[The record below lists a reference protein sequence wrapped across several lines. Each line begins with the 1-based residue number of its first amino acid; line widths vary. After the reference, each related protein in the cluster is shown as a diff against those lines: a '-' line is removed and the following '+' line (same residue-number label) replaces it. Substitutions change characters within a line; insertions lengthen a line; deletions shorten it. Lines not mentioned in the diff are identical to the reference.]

1 MRGLPQCVP
10 PDDRTL
16 SWAELERWI
25 AERASKRDP
34 DYRPAGNWRTFLR
47 KEGEFSVYTVN
58 AEWVYNNLTVQF
70 GHGGHGYV
78 HECIPL
84 DEIWVAKCHTG
95 DCAYQEEERE
105 AHRIGKE
112 IDAHERDCI
121 IVHEIAECLTMQ
133 RGDSFWVAHN
143 KAMEVEQCFDE
154 NYSR

>member
-1 MRGLPQCVP
+1 MRGLP

-25 AERASKRDP
+25 AERAGKRDP
-34 DYRPAGNWRTFLR
+34 NYHPAGNWRTFLR

-84 DEIWVAKCHTG
+84 DEIWVAKEHTAQ
-95 DCAYQEEERE
+95 CAYEEEDKQAHARGKPIE
-105 AHRIGKE
+105 AR
-112 IDAHERDCI
+112 ERDCI
-121 IVHEIAECLTMQ
+121 VVHEIAEFRAMQ
-133 RGDSFWVAHN
+133 SGASFWVAHN
-143 KAMEVEQCFDE
+143 KALEVEEQWLAS
-154 NYSR
+154 NAR